1 MREEQ
6 NEEILATL
14 KEMKSDIDNELLKID
29 QESNRRLLA
38 IEVQMDKLEAHYKIL
53 VQMFVEKEKNKAP
66 MTAAEILEEID
77 SMSNDE
83 RWKLFEEL
91 FYKYFNKNNLP
102 RTEIDF

>member
-6 NEEILATL
+6 NEEILAAL
-14 KEMKSDIDNELLKID
+14 KEMKMDFSNELLKID

-38 IEVQMDKLEAHYKIL
+38 MEVQMDKLQVHYQSL
-53 VQMFVEKEKNKAP
+53 VELLMEKEQNNAP
-66 MTAAEILEEID
+66 MTAAEVLEEID
-77 SMSNDE
+77 SMRNDE

-91 FYKYFNKNNLP
+91 FYKYFNKSDLP